1 MPKLRTLRV
10 SVSGIRGIIGESF
23 TPALVNSFSQAFGSY
38 VGPGRVIVARDTRGS
53 GTMIKH
59 AVICGLLSVGCQPV
73 DIGICPTPTT
83 LIRTRHSDAGGAV
96 IITASHNPVQW
107 NALKFIGG
115 NGLFLNSF
123 QAEELLDIYHQEQF
137 SLVGYNQFR
146 AVLTDSQP
154 AKKHFN
160 LLEEYFD
167 IDLIRQAHIKV
178 AYDCCNGAG
187 AVMTPQFMKVFG
199 CETYPINI
207 EPNENFPHDP
217 EPVPENL
224 GQLCEVVKKSNADV
238 GFVQDADADRLA
250 IVDEKGDAIGEDMT
264 LALSVKHVLSR
275 NKGPVAINITTS
287 RTVED
292 IAHSYNCPV
301 IYTKVGEIN
310 VVEQLIVTKAVIG
323 GEGSGGVMLPWIHP
337 CRDSYSGMGIVLEL
351 MAATGKKVSELVAQ
365 LPRYVILKDRFPCS
379 TEIAY
384 RALRKLKQKC
394 AGEGIVRDIDG
405 LRIDYPNR
413 WVAIRPANTEAIM
426 RIVAEAKTKTEASDL
441 INRFKRLCDEI
452 IANY

>member
-1 MPKLRTLRV
+1 MIRTSTFICL
-10 SVSGIRGIIGESF
+10 SGIRGIVGESF

-38 VGPGRVIVARDTRGS
+38 VGRGRVVVARDTRGS
-53 GTMIKH
+53 GTMVKH

-83 LIRTRHSDAGGAV
+83 LIRARHSDAVGAV

-107 NALKFIGG
+107 NALKFIGS

-146 AVLTDSQP
+146 TVLTDPQP
-154 AKKHFN
+154 AKKHFS

-187 AVMTPQFMKVFG
+187 AVMTQQFMKIFG

-207 EPNENFPHDP
+207 EPNEIFPHDP

-224 GQLCEVVKKSNADV
+224 TQLCEAVKNCNADV
-238 GFVQDADADRLA
+238 GFVQDPDADRLA

-264 LALSVKHVLSR
+264 LALSAQHVLSR
-275 NKGPVAINITTS
+275 NKGTVAINITTS
-287 RTVED
+287 RTVEE

-310 VVEQLIVTKAVIG
+310 VVEQLIVSKAVIG
-323 GEGSGGVMLPWIHP
+323 GEGSGGVILPRIHP

-351 MAATGKKVSELVAQ
+351 MAATGKKVSELVAE

-379 TEIAY
+379 TEIAH
-384 RALRKLKQKC
+384 RVLRKLKQKC
-394 AGEGIVRDIDG
+394 AGKGIIRDIDG
-405 LRIDYPNR
+405 LRIDYPNG
-413 WVAIRPANTEAIM
+413 WVAIRPSNTEAIM
-426 RIVAEAKTKTEASDL
+426 RMVAEAKTNTEASDL